1 MVPFEDWL
9 HSTASELG
17 GARQGPN
24 SAPSPTTAVIPS
36 PLHGIVAIPSLLEF
50 IAITQYVKNTWNRII
65 CESPTLKEMTRQ
77 DQDTVLL
84 NIFCNNSP
92 KTDGFTES
100 EIYMC
105 VFVREYCMRV
115 LNGVSIVLL
124 FLFL

>member
-1 MVPFEDWL
+1 
-9 HSTASELG
+9 
-17 GARQGPN
+17 
-24 SAPSPTTAVIPS
+24 VIPS
-36 PLHGIVAIPSLLEF
+36 PFHRIVAIPSLLEF

-100 EIYMC
+100 AVSFAEVYIC